1 MLLLRHAFVEFAS
14 TDDAKDGLD
23 ETACLKI
30 DWKPVKVEFYS
41 QRPAPGAY
49 RLTDF
54 KLNHLHVAC
63 LPTVTTD
70 DDMMGI
76 FPKAT
81 KIDLP
86 HAGRGKIRG

>member
-1 MLLLRHAFVEFAS
+1 MLLLRHALVEFAS

-30 DWKPVKVEFYS
+30 DFKPVKVEFYS
-41 QRPAPGAY
+41 QRPAPESY

-54 KLNHLHVAC
+54 KLNQLRVAC
-63 LPTVTTD
+63 LPGVTTD
-70 DDMMGI
+70 DDMKAI
-76 FPKAT
+76 FPNAS

-86 HAGRGKIRG
+86 RTGRGETRG